1 MGRVFATATILGSDD
16 RRSYEFL
23 VDTGATHVGLPQEEI
38 DELRLV
44 EIPNGAMLLQTANG
58 VVWQKTYWAIGEI
71 EGQGFVAT
79 VTPAPIPLV
88 GYEFLENR
96 RFRVNPVTERLER
109 VPDDEF
115 APPYQL

>member
-1 MGRVFATATILGSDD
+1 MGRVFATATIFGSDD

-58 VVWQKTYWAIGEI
+58 VVRRKTYWAVGEI

-96 RFRVNPVTERLER
+96 RFRVNPVMVRLER